1 MKISLQILF
10 LLLMITSCKS
20 EKQKRFEKEIIGE
33 WNYVKEQAISKQK
46 ENESEEP
53 SSPFFKSFG
62 GFIFKENGNVID
74 KKGFFNFYE
83 NKSREERIVKY
94 IGDSTLYKIN
104 DDSLK
109 ILNPINKSWNN
120 YKIISIN
127 SDSLILQKHENYYI
141 KYLKANYKLN
151 PKETY
156 DKIIISSSGCY
167 GTCPIM
173 NIEFN
178 KNGNIYY
185 WGKNYNLI
193 NGFYISKISNSEYNS
208 IENSFKKSNPLKLNN
223 HYSIPV
229 TDLNTITVTFVKNNK
244 IIKTVY
250 DYANQA
256 PSEFIMAYQ
265 KAMYSYQKMKLEK
278 DKRIVRL
285 PKSMLFSINKRNTQ
299 LLLLQS
305 ERFLLLNAIRNGN
318 IVSKEFN
325 PIYKL
330 TFYNEHNLET
340 ENIIYSDGRYF
351 RFDKYIYDIGYNF
364 MEQNQIENRTES
376 PYY

>member
-1 MKISLQILF
+1 
-10 LLLMITSCKS
+10 MITSCKS

-53 SSPFFKSFG
+53 SSPFFKTLG

-74 KKGFFNFYE
+74 KEGFFYFYE
-83 NKSREERIVKY
+83 NKTREERIVKY
-94 IGDSTLYKIN
+94 IGDLTQYKIN

-109 ILNPINKSWNN
+109 ILDPINKSWNN

-127 SDSLILQKHENYYI
+127 SDSLIIQKHKDYHIKYI
-141 KYLKANYKLN
+141 KTNYKLN

-156 DKIIISSSGCY
+156 DKIIISSSGCF

-178 KNGNIYY
+178 RNGKVYY
-185 WGKNYNLI
+185 LGENYNLI
-193 NGFYISKISNSEYNS
+193 NGFYTSKISNSEYNS
-208 IENSFKKSNPLKLNN
+208 IENSFKKSNLLKLNN
-223 HYSIPV
+223 HYSIPI

-244 IIKTVY
+244 IFKTVC
-250 DYANQA
+250 DYAGQA
-256 PSEFIMAYQ
+256 PNEFIMAYR

-278 DKRIVRL
+278 DKQSVRL
-285 PKSMLFSINKRNTQ
+285 PNSMLFSINKRNTQ
-299 LLLLQS
+299 LFLLQS
-305 ERFLLLNAIRNGN
+305 EKFLLLNEIRNGN

-330 TFYNEHNLET
+330 TFYDEDIFES

-376 PYY
+376 PYHYKELQ